1 MRGSPLKN
9 FLCVIALLLV
19 MAVGV
24 ALTTR
29 RVDSVKPGPRE
40 MTKQAE
46 GMVEVEVRLLFSH
59 RPARVRMPGFGVDAR
74 PEGNELELV
83 LSLPA
88 ETETELPLDI
98 SWAAQDG
105 AHYFTRITIRRDG
118 VEDDVVVFT
127 DQFAEFA
134 DTFTIDTRTKKP

>member
-1 MRGSPLKN
+1 MRGSPVKN

-19 MAVGV
+19 MAAGV

-29 RVDSVKPGPRE
+29 KGESMKPEPRE

-59 RPARVRMPGFGVDAR
+59 RPARVRIPGFRVDAR
-74 PEGNELELV
+74 PEENELELA

-98 SWAAQDG
+98 TWAAQDD

-134 DTFTIDTRTKKP
+134 DTFTIDTRTQKP